1 VTIYPA
7 VTASPIETPTPSP
20 TCTLTS
26 TPTAL
31 STESELELHG
41 VKFDGDLT
49 QWTAERK
56 IAVLEA
62 VRAVHVKLAATVVGA
77 TFKAIYE
84 YVNMTW
90 GLKNATGQ
98 CASIAVGGCTSS
110 RHQINFV
117 TISDDSIRARNN
129 VVHELGHAFSNFW
142 SNSQLNADR
151 AHPENTH
158 PGIVLG
164 WTQGDYPAY
173 TEYIIAGFPNRADPV
188 PNADGT
194 YPQGDYLG
202 FASRQNVLTWQVA
215 VTQAGSSTEEFADQF
230 LGWTFNTW
238 QAPDG
243 INNYGELR
251 REWMDRYMPGWINRI
266 LRG

>member
-31 STESELELHG
+31 SIESELELHG

-62 VRAVHVKLAATVVGA
+62 VRAVHLKLAATVVGA

-84 YVNMTW
+84 YVNMAW
-90 GLKNATGQ
+90 GLKNATGI

-117 TISDDSIRARNN
+117 TISDDPLRARNN

-142 SNSQLNADR
+142 SNSLAEADR
-151 AHPENTH
+151 VHPENTH
-158 PGIVLG
+158 PAIVLA
-164 WTQGDYPAY
+164 WTQSFPGYF
-173 TEYIIAGFPNRADPV
+173 EYYINGFPNRPDPV
-188 PNADGT
+188 DGSLGQF
-194 YPQGDYLG
+194 YG
-202 FASRQNVLTWQVA
+202 FASEQNRLTWQVA
-215 VTQAGSSTEEFADQF
+215 VTNAGDPSEEFADQF
-230 LGWTFNTW
+230 LGWTFDTW
-238 QAPDG
+238 QPPG
-243 INNYGELR
+243 KSNYGPMR
-251 REWMDRYMPGWINRI
+251 REWMDKYMPGWINRI